1 MYFNS
6 KDRDLDGLISFDEFC
21 DRETINERSFRAID
35 TDEDGFITK
44 EDMVVAFK
52 MGTRRFNLFAISN
65 CFQFL
70 SKILYDTIILMI
82 LMHSV

>member
-35 TDEDGFITK
+35 QVNHSSFQSNLLYFYSFAGFN
-44 EDMVVAFK
+44 F
-52 MGTRRFNLFAISN
+52 TR
-65 CFQFL
+65 
-70 SKILYDTIILMI
+70 
-82 LMHSV
+82 